1 MDTKKFLL
9 SVLAGVV
16 TLFVLGGLIYGLA
29 LGSFVLENTPFMST
43 EPTLWSMVL
52 SQLVMGG
59 FIAYIYGKW
68 ASISTFAGGAKAGA
82 LIGLFLGVGLGFD
95 LYSMTSMTLTFV
107 LVDTVLWAIRFAIAG
122 GAVGYVLGMGSRE

>member
-16 TLFVLGGLIYGLA
+16 TLFVLGGLIYGLE

-43 EPTLWSMVL
+43 EPTLWSMIL

-59 FIAYIYGKW
+59 FIAYIYGK
-68 ASISTFAGGAKAGA
+68 
-82 LIGLFLGVGLGFD
+82 
-95 LYSMTSMTLTFV
+95 
-107 LVDTVLWAIRFAIAG
+107 
-122 GAVGYVLGMGSRE
+122 